1 MQTIQTLEIRQGL
14 WIDEQWL
21 KEAGLGPHVQV
32 IMQSGEIRIQGIAE
46 HEGAIRISAR
56 GWDTIRKLGNNAP
69 TGTLSN
75 ASEHHDRY
83 LYGK

>member
-32 IMQSGEIRIQGIAE
+32 IMQSGEIRIQQVAE
-46 HEGAIRISAR
+46 HERSTRISSR
-56 GWDTIRKLGNNAP
+56 GWDTFQKLGNNAP
-69 TGTLSN
+69 MGILDN

-83 LYGK
+83 L